1 MKDMLNVMSKLLN
14 CGLTVNEV
22 ITTSTWNP
30 AQIINRPELGN
41 LSVGAPADVAVFTL
55 DKGTFGF
62 IDVDGKKITG
72 DKKLTCQL
80 TVRDGRVVW
89 DLNGLAAPEYKQNN

>member
-1 MKDMLNVMSKLLN
+1 MQARMHWIAAPF
-14 CGLTVNEV
+14 ER
-22 ITTSTWNP
+22 
-30 AQIINRPELGN
+30 QRNRR
-41 LSVGAPADVAVFTL
+41 
-55 DKGTFGF
+55 FGF